1 MPVSEPGKWTRQMQ
15 EAGGGPVPQSSPP
28 SAARQTPPPASTETQ
43 GSGMDNLQQLRDL
56 IQSLSQETTTLIQK
70 EIQLAKAELTEKG
83 KQAGIGAGMFG
94 GAAVM
99 GLLTAGAFTALLI
112 LALSLLIAPW
122 LSALVVTLV
131 YGAIAGALALSGK
144 KKVQQATPLVPEQA
158 VDAAKSTKD
167 RLQSAW
173 KSGS

>member
-1 MPVSEPGKWTRQMQ
+1 MTDG
-15 EAGGGPVPQSSPP
+15 
-28 SAARQTPPPASTETQ
+28 SAT
-43 GSGMDNLQQLRDL
+43 DNLRQLGDL
-56 IQSLSQETTTLIQK
+56 IQSVSQETTTLIRQ

-112 LALSLLIAPW
+112 RAMSLLIAPW
-122 LSALVVTLV
+122 LAALVVTLV

-158 VDAAKSTKD
+158 VDAAKSAKD